1 MHTENKFKV
10 SKYTSGLDSAGNN
23 KLISEFKASREDT
36 TAYIWTKLRR
46 TYWSQNLKLPDNMK
60 LSLVE

>member
-36 TAYIWTKLRR
+36 TAYILDKAQKNILIPESKASRQ
-46 TYWSQNLKLPDNMK
+46 YEVKFG
-60 LSLVE
+60 